1 MSIEININC
10 DLGEKSKHHSNKHDP
25 DLLEIVNSANIA
37 CGYHAGDEE
46 TMNQVVEISKKNGVS
61 IGAHPSFN
69 DPENFGRERMN
80 LSSSELEKLITDQYE
95 ILQTISSNHGENV
108 THIKP
113 HGALNNM
120 ACEDIDLATTLA
132 KVIKRINPDLIYLV
146 PTGSKME
153 QAAKKLDMKIAC
165 EIFADRN
172 YEDDGNLVSRKKPHA
187 LITDPEQ
194 AKKHVLKMVQTQSLN
209 CHSGKQIP
217 CEIDSVCIH
226 GDNISSLETAKSI
239 RKNLLDNGLK
249 LETLNKMKKFICSL
263 FVGGLLSFAPM
274 FSVAQSQ
281 SAMEAYLCTL
291 NDGTSMSDLMEVVE
305 DWNDWSDEKG
315 ITSYSAWVLN
325 PIFVSNADLN
335 RQAL

>member
-25 DLLEIVNSANIA
+25 ELLEIVNSANIA
-37 CGYHAGDEE
+37 CGYHAGDEK

-80 LSSSELEKLITDQYE
+80 LSSSELEKLITNQYE

-132 KVIKRINPDLIYLV
+132 KVIKRINQDLIYLV

-172 YEDDGNLVSRKKPHA
+172 YEDDGNLVSRKKGHA
-187 LITDPEQ
+187 LIIDPDL
-194 AKKHVLKMVQTQSLN
+194 AKKHVLKMVKTQSLN

-217 CEIDSVCIH
+217 CEIDSICIH
-226 GDNISSLETAKSI
+226 GDNLSSLATAKTI
-239 RKNLLDNGLK
+239 RNNLLENGLK
-249 LETLNKMKKFICSL
+249 LTSLNKMKKFI
-263 FVGGLLSFAPM
+263 
-274 FSVAQSQ
+274 
-281 SAMEAYLCTL
+281 
-291 NDGTSMSDLMEVVE
+291 
-305 DWNDWSDEKG
+305 
-315 ITSYSAWVLN
+315 
-325 PIFVSNADLN
+325 
-335 RQAL
+335 

>member
-1 MSIEININC
+1 MLYLTIVSMEININC
-10 DLGEKSKHHSNKHDP
+10 DLGEKSKHHSNKYDP
-25 DLLEIVNSANIA
+25 DLLEIVNSANVA

-46 TMNQVVEISKKNGVS
+46 TMNQVIIISKKNGVS

-80 LSSSELEKLITDQYE
+80 LSTQEIEKLILDQYN
-95 ILQTISSNHGENV
+95 ILQEIASKHNENV

-120 ACEDIDLATTLA
+120 ACEDLDLATTLA
-132 KVIKRINPDLIYLV
+132 KTIKAIDKDLIYLV

-153 QAAKKLDMKIAC
+153 EAAKKIDMKIAC

-194 AKKHVLKMVQTQSLN
+194 AKKHVLKMVKTQSLN

-239 RKNLLDNGLK
+239 KNNLIENGLE
-249 LETLNKMKKFICSL
+249 LRTLNNMKKF
-263 FVGGLLSFAPM
+263 
-274 FSVAQSQ
+274 
-281 SAMEAYLCTL
+281 
-291 NDGTSMSDLMEVVE
+291 
-305 DWNDWSDEKG
+305 K
-315 ITSYSAWVLN
+315 
-325 PIFVSNADLN
+325 
-335 RQAL
+335 

>member
-1 MSIEININC
+1 MEININC

-25 DLLEIVNSANIA
+25 DLLEIVNSANVA

-46 TMNQVVEISKKNGVS
+46 TMNDVIKISKKNGVS

-80 LSSSELEKLITDQYE
+80 LSSSEIRKLIIDQYE
-95 ILQTISSNHGENV
+95 ILQKIASNYGENV
-108 THIKP
+108 SHIKP

-120 ACEDIDLATTLA
+120 ACEDIELATTLA
-132 KVIKRINPDLIYLV
+132 KVIHEISKDIIYLV

-153 QAAKKLDMKIAC
+153 EAAKKLNMKIAC

-187 LITDPEQ
+187 LITDPEE
-194 AKKHVLKMVQTQSLN
+194 AKKHVLSMVKNQSLN

-226 GDNISSLETAKSI
+226 GDNESSLATARSI
-239 RKNLLDNGLK
+239 RLNLIENGLNLK
-249 LETLNKMKKFICSL
+249 PLNAMEKFI
-263 FVGGLLSFAPM
+263 
-274 FSVAQSQ
+274 
-281 SAMEAYLCTL
+281 
-291 NDGTSMSDLMEVVE
+291 
-305 DWNDWSDEKG
+305 
-315 ITSYSAWVLN
+315 
-325 PIFVSNADLN
+325 
-335 RQAL
+335 

>member
-25 DLLEIVNSANIA
+25 DLLKIVNSANIA
-37 CGYHAGDEE
+37 CGYHAGDKE
-46 TMNQVVEISKKNGVS
+46 TMNKVVEISKKNGVS

-80 LSSSELEKLITDQYE
+80 LSSSEIEKLIIDQYE

-132 KVIKRINPDLIYLV
+132 KVIKSINPELIYLV

-172 YEDDGNLVSRKKPHA
+172 YEDDGNLVSRKKPNA
-187 LITDPEQ
+187 LITDPEL
-194 AKKHVLKMVQTQSLN
+194 AKKHVLSMVKNQALN

-226 GDNISSLETAKSI
+226 GDNLSSLNTAKAV
-239 RKNLLDNGLK
+239 KENLLNNGLK
-249 LETLNKMKKFICSL
+249 LIALNKMEKFKK
-263 FVGGLLSFAPM
+263 
-274 FSVAQSQ
+274 
-281 SAMEAYLCTL
+281 
-291 NDGTSMSDLMEVVE
+291 
-305 DWNDWSDEKG
+305 
-315 ITSYSAWVLN
+315 
-325 PIFVSNADLN
+325 
-335 RQAL
+335 